1 MFRNML
7 MGAGATA
14 LVVATATEI
23 SLPPRPKI
31 LYNPSASAPIGYY
44 SIGSKET
51 LTVGDQVAL
60 YAPDWAREL
69 ADERGY
75 LPYDYPL
82 IKTIIGSEG
91 DRFCG
96 ADGFVSGP
104 NGTAITRLLRDRL
117 DCELPSWQDCLVLS
131 PDEYFVVSPETEA
144 GISYG
149 FDSRYF
155 GPVSKDMILGRVEF
169 LGNPVHKPSGKYSE
183 NRGK

>member
-7 MGAGATA
+7 IGAGTTA

-23 SLPPRPKI
+23 TIPPRPKI

-44 SIGSKET
+44 AVSSKET
-51 LTVGDQVAL
+51 LKMGDQVAL
-60 YAPDWAREL
+60 YAPDWARLL
-69 ADERGY
+69 ADERDY

-82 IKTIIGSEG
+82 IKTIIGHDG

-104 NGTAITRLLRDRL
+104 NGAAITRLLRDRL
-117 DCELPSWQDCLVLS
+117 DRELPSWQGCLVLS
-131 PDEYFVVSPETEA
+131 PDEYFVISAEIEA
-144 GISYG
+144 GIDYG

-155 GPVSKDMILGRVEF
+155 GPVSEDLILGRVEY
-169 LGNPVHKPSGKYSE
+169 LGNPAQDTSGRFSE